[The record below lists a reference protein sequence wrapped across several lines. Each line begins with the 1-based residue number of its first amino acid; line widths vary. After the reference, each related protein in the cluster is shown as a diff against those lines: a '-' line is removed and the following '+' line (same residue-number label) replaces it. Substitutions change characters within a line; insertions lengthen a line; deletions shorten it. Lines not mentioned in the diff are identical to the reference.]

1 MEKVNEKLVTISEK
15 KMNLLNDMAY
25 AELMLLNM
33 VHGNDPAVGEMIEA
47 NYNYGKT
54 LIDVF
59 VDSSKMK
66 VRNRMKKLITISEEE
81 LNDVNELT
89 YHGLMLKMRMLGI
102 ADENLDILLNLNK
115 EYGEILIDNIKDVA
129 KMRSR
134 EKCTSTRS

>member
-59 VDSSKMK
+59 VESSK
-66 VRNRMKKLITISEEE
+66 NESEE
-81 LNDVNELT
+81 
-89 YHGLMLKMRMLGI
+89 
-102 ADENLDILLNLNK
+102 
-115 EYGEILIDNIKDVA
+115 
-129 KMRSR
+129 
-134 EKCTSTRS
+134 

>member
-1 MEKVNEKLVTISEK
+1 MEKVNENTITISEK
-15 KMNLLNDMAY
+15 KMNLLNDMTY

-33 VHGNDPAVGEMIEA
+33 VHGNDPTVGEMIEA

-59 VDSSKMK
+59 VDSSKKMK

-102 ADENLDILLNLNK
+102 ADENLDILLNPNK

-129 KMRSR
+129 QN
-134 EKCTSTRS
+134 EE

>member
-59 VDSSKMK
+59 VDSSK
-66 VRNRMKKLITISEEE
+66 NESEE
-81 LNDVNELT
+81 
-89 YHGLMLKMRMLGI
+89 
-102 ADENLDILLNLNK
+102 
-115 EYGEILIDNIKDVA
+115 
-129 KMRSR
+129 
-134 EKCTSTRS
+134 

>member
-1 MEKVNEKLVTISEK
+1 MEKVNENTITISEK

-25 AELMLLNM
+25 TELILLNM

-129 KMRSR
+129 KMRRR
-134 EKCTSTRS
+134 EKCTSTHS

>member
-1 MEKVNEKLVTISEK
+1 
-15 KMNLLNDMAY
+15 
-25 AELMLLNM
+25 
-33 VHGNDPAVGEMIEA
+33 
-47 NYNYGKT
+47 
-54 LIDVF
+54 
-59 VDSSKMK
+59 
-66 VRNRMKKLITISEEE
+66 MKKLITISEEE

-102 ADENLDILLNLNK
+102 ADENLDILNLNK